1 MIRLWQRAYRDRWA
15 YFFVLPSVAAFA
27 ILVAFPLLQAF
38 QLSFFDA
45 TLLQRTWVGL
55 GNYVRLFS
63 DTVFVI
69 SLRNTLLLVAGVVPV
84 TAVLALIIA
93 VLAFGLPRFGQ
104 AFVRMAFY
112 LPTVASGVVLSLIWL
127 WILNPVIG
135 LANWLL
141 SLIGV
146 PAQTWLA
153 NAQLAFVCVAVVLL
167 NFTLGQPIIIFMAAL
182 GAIPEELYD
191 AAKIDGAGPFREFWH
206 ITLPMLRPTTLF
218 ILVTRTIAVFQVFA
232 VVMLLTK
239 GGPAYATETI
249 VYRIYEQAF
258 EFGQYGYASTQGIIL
273 LVIIMLVTLLQ
284 FRITGA
290 ASEL

>member
-1 MIRLWQRAYRDRWA
+1 
-15 YFFVLPSVAAFA
+15 VAAFA